1 MKAQLAKAMLF
12 LLPAISMAQVPVDED
27 GNIFGKYESQAE
39 VMPFGEDDIPRL
51 SQSELQDLV
60 GPIALYPDD
69 LLAIVLPA
77 AAYPLQVV
85 EAARFL
91 KALET
96 DPTLQPDPDW
106 DDSIIALINYPEV
119 VELLNED
126 LDWTWRLGESV
137 VAQQTD
143 VIAAVESFRDR
154 AYAAGN
160 LRSDEYQTVANDEGI
175 ISISPTADD
184 VIYVPYYEPAQV
196 VYYQPRPAYYYH
208 PQPYPVYYYPY
219 AANHHFDRGP
229 FWGVTTAF
237 SIGWYTD
244 SLNVYHHSYRG
255 HPYYGRTYWNDG
267 WYRQPSINVYNTTY
281 VNNNNVVVN
290 RHSDGDNWRARDD
303 RREYARRE
311 GYTRAENRSPHRS
324 VAKVREYEPIT
335 FRERASRPV
344 NSQST
349 RRENAI
355 AQYRGERQA
364 SPERNRVA
372 QQRSNIERRDTSKDT
387 RRQDAI
393 VRTRDAAQNT
403 ARETSRETTADRSRR
418 TSTYRPEP
426 ARQTRVQTPARTT
439 TRTPAPAPRESR
451 QPAPAPRESRQTETR
466 TRAQPSPPPES
477 RSQQPRS
484 STSKSNN
491 SARKSSERRRQNE
504 DRQH

>member
-1 MKAQLAKAMLF
+1 MKTRFATALLF
-12 LLPAISMAQVPVDED
+12 LLPAVSMAQVPVDDD
-27 GNIFGKYESQAE
+27 GNIIGDYESLAE
-39 VMPFGEDDIPRL
+39 VMPIGEDGIPRL
-51 SQSELQDLV
+51 SHTELQDLV

-91 KALET
+91 EALET

-160 LRSDEYQTVANDEGI
+160 LKSDEYQTVSNDEGNI
-175 ISISPTADD
+175 IISPTADD

-208 PQPYPVYYYPY
+208 PRPYPVYYYPY
-219 AANHHFDRGP
+219 AANHYFDRGN

-237 SIGWYTD
+237 SIGWYTN

-267 WYRQPSINVYNTTY
+267 WYRRPSINIYNTSY
-281 VNNNNVVVN
+281 VNSTNVVVN
-290 RHSDGDNWRARDD
+290 RHSNGDQWRARNN
-303 RREYARRE
+303 RREYVRRE
-311 GYTRAENRSPHRS
+311 GYAKLEKRSQHRR
-324 VAKVREYEPIT
+324 VAKDKRVEPIT
-335 FRERASRPV
+335 FRERDSRPV
-344 NSQST
+344 NSRST
-349 RRENAI
+349 RRDDAV
-355 AQYRGERQA
+355 ARYRGDRQVT
-364 SPERNRVA
+364 PERDRVA
-372 QQRSNIERRDTSKDT
+372 QQRKSIEQSRATSRET
-387 RRQDAI
+387 RRQDT
-393 VRTRDAAQNT
+393 VTQTRDTNREAASN
-403 ARETSRETTADRSRR
+403 RSRKTNAYR
-418 TSTYRPEP
+418 TEP
-426 ARQTRVQTPARTT
+426 ARQSREPARQAREPSPQRREQTPARTT
-439 TRTPAPAPRESR
+439 VRTPAPAPRESR
-451 QPAPAPRESRQTETR
+451 QTEVRTREQPASRPRESRGQ
-466 TRAQPSPPPES
+466 ES
-477 RSQQPRS
+477 RSNTASPGKSAPSSNKRRS
-484 STSKSNN
+484 RSK
-491 SARKSSERRRQNE
+491 
-504 DRQH
+504 D